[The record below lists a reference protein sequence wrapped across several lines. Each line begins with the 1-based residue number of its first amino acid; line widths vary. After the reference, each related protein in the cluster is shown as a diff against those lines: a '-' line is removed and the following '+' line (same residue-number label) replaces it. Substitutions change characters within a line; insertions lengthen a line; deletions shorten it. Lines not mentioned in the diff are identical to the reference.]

1 MVACL
6 ERGAD
11 CLHMVQLMPLP
22 SLNLIIL
29 HHLYPD
35 WFCLS
40 GSGLPK
46 LSWKKRPL
54 NGCVCFIIELT
65 TIIMNSDILVTD
77 VCRQHKTSYY
87 DNFDNQQL
95 QDQVRVVCDARKI
108 FLLHRNRQRF
118 CKNSE

>member
-1 MVACL
+1 MLAYGQVDAT
-6 ERGAD
+6 A
-11 CLHMVQLMPLP
+11 
-22 SLNLIIL
+22 IL
-29 HHLYPD
+29 KPHHLTSFLSRLVLPF
-35 WFCLS
+35 WFRLTQVV
-40 GSGLPK
+40 LE
-46 LSWKKRPL
+46 KRPL